1 MWGGMVEYWHYT
13 GDDSYNDV
21 VAQAI
26 LAQASPTDDFMMPEQ
41 TFDLVTEPCPSH
53 PVPSTAD

>member
-13 GDDSYNDV
+13 RDNSYNDV

-26 LAQASPTDDFMMPEQ
+26 LAQESPTDDFMMPEEADQ
-41 TFDLVTEPCPSH
+41 LVRTSI
-53 PVPSTAD
+53 S